1 MPAAIQNERFDESWA
16 VERWHDHAPRAP
28 LYLTPPSTPAIRDRI
43 RAAELGAIMTPAQ
56 GNRLA
61 EDYPLWCADNGVFG
75 GSYPGDDAY
84 LNWLGRL
91 RPHAD
96 RCLFVVAP
104 DVVGNHFATL
114 ARSRPMLRRIRDLGF
129 PVAFAAQNF
138 MEYDTWDPW
147 DEIDALFLAGDT
159 AWKLG
164 PEAANLAAVAS
175 SVGKHVHMGRVNSRR
190 RYDYATAIGCDS
202 VDGTYLTFA
211 PDANLPNVL
220 SWTGAAADQPS
231 LFPL

>member
-1 MPAAIQNERFDESWA
+1 MSAVLRTEFDEDWVA
-16 VERWHDHAPRAP
+16 ERWLERAPAAP

-43 RAAELGAIMTPAQ
+43 RAGELGAIMTPAQ

-61 EDYPLWCADNGVFG
+61 GDYPLWCADNGVFG
-75 GSYPGDDAY
+75 GSYPGDSAY
-84 LNWLGRL
+84 LKWLGKL

-96 RCLFVVAP
+96 RCLFAVAP
-104 DVVGNHFATL
+104 DVVGNHFATY
-114 ARSRPMLRRIRDLGF
+114 ARSRPMLRCIRDLGF

-138 MEYDTWDPW
+138 LEYDAWDLW
-147 DEIDALFLAGDT
+147 DEIDCLFLAGDT

-164 PEAANLAAVAS
+164 PAAANLAAVAS

-190 RYDYATAIGCDS
+190 RYTYAHAIGCDS

-211 PDANLPNVL
+211 PDANLPTAL
-220 SWTGAAADQPS
+220 SWTRDAAQQPT